1 MVGKLGRFRNV
12 GKRTPALFPTL
23 GPTSCLEHPA
33 GVSRLADVSLRPRDP
48 SASSGATPVT
58 ASQP

>member
-23 GPTSCLEHPA
+23 GPTSCLEHAA
-33 GVSRLADVSLRPRDP
+33 GVSKLADVSLMPGDP